1 MYFEEVTQIHMH
13 NLKAI
18 FSGCQHDWRQ
28 FFNKFLAFC
37 KVHIILEKIY
47 LLKNEAKWLDSGREN

>member
-1 MYFEEVTQIHMH
+1 MH

-37 KVHIILEKIY
+37 KVHIIFEKIY
-47 LLKNEAKWLDSGREN
+47 RVLHHKPVESRGTFWH